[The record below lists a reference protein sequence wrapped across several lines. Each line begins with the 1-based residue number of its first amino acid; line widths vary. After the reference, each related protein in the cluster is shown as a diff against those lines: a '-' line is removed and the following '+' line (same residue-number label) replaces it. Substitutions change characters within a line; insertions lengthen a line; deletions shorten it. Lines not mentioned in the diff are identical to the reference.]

1 MSQVVGQVYKSRIP
15 TLGDDASIEEA
26 LRVYHYG
33 IDSYSG
39 QPIPADSIEG
49 NFSSL
54 NTRVSSIESTI
65 SGLGTGFVKLVSETA
80 SPNIV
85 TPQSVSTTPL
95 TIRAIASQTSPLQQ
109 WQNSSSSA
117 VASISTG
124 GSLGLLGYL
133 SVGGTTVSST
143 TASSLTLANSS
154 HKGIV
159 VRGATSQT
167 GNLQEWQNSASTVL
181 AVVDAAGSIA
191 SAAYLK
197 IGSSTIST
205 TTAISANILNAS
217 HKGITVRP
225 AVSQTANLQEWQ
237 NSSGTAVSWVTA
249 DGRLFVQGENVE
261 NLLSLEAFNPL
272 MLIGA

>member
-1 MSQVVGQVYKSRIP
+1 
-15 TLGDDASIEEA
+15 
-26 LRVYHYG
+26 
-33 IDSYSG
+33 
-39 QPIPADSIEG
+39 
-49 NFSSL
+49 
-54 NTRVSSIESTI
+54 
-65 SGLGTGFVKLVSETA
+65 
-80 SPNIV
+80 
-85 TPQSVSTTPL
+85 
-95 TIRAIASQTSPLQQ
+95 
-109 WQNSSSSA
+109 
-117 VASISTG
+117 
-124 GSLGLLGYL
+124 
-133 SVGGTTVSST
+133 
-143 TASSLTLANSS
+143 
-154 HKGIV
+154 
-159 VRGATSQT
+159 
-167 GNLQEWQNSASTVL
+167 L